1 MKSIEQLEQLA
12 EILQDKIKQTND
24 DAIRIGL
31 RMALIEVYGLMSKVL
46 QA

>member
-1 MKSIEQLEQLA
+1 MKQLEQLA

-31 RMALIEVYGLMSKVL
+31 RMALIEVYALMSKTL
-46 QA
+46 QV